1 MIAIEFDAG
10 DIAILIT
17 LALGVTSIIA
27 ISIWRANRTIAK
39 TDDWI
44 REIRQERAAR
54 KSNRRNRLNWNQTM
68 PIPDIHPGEHLT
80 EELIDLGMTAETL
93 ADRLRVP
100 AARVA
105 DVLDGRAPITGDLA
119 LRLANF
125 FETSPEFWLNLQN
138 MYELRRAKAESG
150 NLIASLP
157 TLKNLEAAAVE

>member
-1 MIAIEFDAG
+1 MIVIEFDAG

-17 LALGVTSIIA
+17 LALGVASIIA
-27 ISIWRANRTIAK
+27 ISIWRTNRTIAK

-68 PIPDIHPGEHLT
+68 PIPDIHPGEHLA
-80 EELIDLGMTAETL
+80 EELTELGMTAETL
-93 ADRLRVP
+93 AARLRVP
-100 AARVA
+100 IARLA
-105 DVLDGRAPITGDLA
+105 DVLDGQAPITGDLA

-125 FETSPEFWLNLQN
+125 FGTSPEFWLNLQN
-138 MYELRRAKAESG
+138 MYELRRVKAESG